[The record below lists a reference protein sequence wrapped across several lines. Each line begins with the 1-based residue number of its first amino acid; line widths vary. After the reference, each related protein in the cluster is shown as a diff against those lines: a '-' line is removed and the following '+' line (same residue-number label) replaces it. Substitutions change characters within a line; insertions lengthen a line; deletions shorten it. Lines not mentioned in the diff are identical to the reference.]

1 MEISLTDFLSQL
13 VQYPALAVTTVLT
26 LSVIL
31 VNGWTDAPNAI
42 ATCVSTRSLKPKAA
56 ILMAELE
63 NRRIYTDM
71 LSDRQLPEKEI
82 VDVCQLVGAKT
93 ELEKR
98 KKDIDFLQF
107 VTT

>member
-1 MEISLTDFLSQL
+1 MIEEAYEYCSQHNF
-13 VQYPALAVTTVLT
+13 P
-26 LSVIL
+26 
-31 VNGWTDAPNAI
+31 
-42 ATCVSTRSLKPKAA
+42 KKAA

-63 NRRIYTDM
+63 NRRVYTDM